1 LSTKYL
7 LDTSALYPLII
18 RLREKL
24 LLYENRFV
32 ILDLTIYEIGNT
44 IWKEYKRGSI
54 KDLALVVDMFK
65 EIIKNLEKLNI
76 GQKILEV
83 LEIAKKNNIT
93 FYDASYIYVAK
104 EYKLKLVTEDL
115 DLLKF
120 PETISLEA
128 MLKELKI

>member
-1 LSTKYL
+1 MKLVILYGRNIKEE
-7 LDTSALYPLII
+7 ALRI
-18 RLREKL
+18 L
-24 LLYENRFV
+24 LLIVN
-32 ILDLTIYEIGNT
+32 
-44 IWKEYKRGSI
+44 
-54 KDLALVVDMFK
+54 MFK
-65 EIIKNLEKLNI
+65 EIIENLKKLNI